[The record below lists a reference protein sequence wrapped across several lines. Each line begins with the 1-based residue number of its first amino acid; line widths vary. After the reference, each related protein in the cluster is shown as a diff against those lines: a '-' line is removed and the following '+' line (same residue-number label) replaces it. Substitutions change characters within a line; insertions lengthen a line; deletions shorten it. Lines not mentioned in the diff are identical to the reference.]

1 MIVIE
6 MFAEKKNG
14 SNESLAYTH
23 ALTGLKS

>member
-6 MFAEKKNG
+6 MFAKKKNG
-14 SNESLAYTH
+14 SNGSLADTH

>member
-1 MIVIE
+1 MTAIE

-14 SNESLAYTH
+14 SNESLADTH

>member
-6 MFAEKKNG
+6 MFAKKKNG
-14 SNESLAYTH
+14 SNESLADTH

>member
-1 MIVIE
+1 MIAIE

-14 SNESLAYTH
+14 SNESLANTH